1 VIPGGLLELAK
12 PSAIGP
18 LLARGSPASMITL
31 SRLNGQVVAINP
43 DLITWIEVTPD
54 TIVSLVGGEK
64 LIVREGLEDV
74 ISRIIGFRR
83 AIGGGAPV
91 HDGVLERVSR
101 PPSDRPPSLGSSTS
115 AWRK

>member
-1 VIPGGLLELAK
+1 
-12 PSAIGP
+12 
-18 LLARGSPASMITL
+18 MITL

-64 LIVREGLEDV
+64 IIVREALDEV

-83 AIGGGAPV
+83 AIGGGLPG
-91 HDGVLERVSR
+91 HDGVLDRVSR
-101 PPSDRPPSLGSSTS
+101 PPSERPPSNHPSAP

>member
-1 VIPGGLLELAK
+1 
-12 PSAIGP
+12 
-18 LLARGSPASMITL
+18 MITL

-54 TIVSLVGGEK
+54 TTVSLVGGEK
-64 LIVREGLEDV
+64 IIVREALDDV
-74 ISRIIGFRR
+74 IARIIGFRR
-83 AIGGGAPV
+83 AIGGGSPG

-101 PPSDRPPSLGSSTS
+101 PPSERPPALGASS

>member
-1 VIPGGLLELAK
+1 
-12 PSAIGP
+12 
-18 LLARGSPASMITL
+18 MITL

-64 LIVREGLEDV
+64 IIVREGLDEV
-74 ISRIIGFRR
+74 IARIIGFRR
-83 AIGGGAPV
+83 AIGGGLPG

-101 PPSDRPPSLGSSTS
+101 PPSDRPPAHGVPAS